1 MAFAPATIALLVWAL
16 IVAVVDAR
24 TRRIPNGLLLAAAVP
39 GALVFAVRDAGLL
52 GHSWADSLFGA
63 TLPLVLLIPG
73 FLLKAL
79 GGGDVKF
86 ALCCGWFLGS
96 RDSALMLVGAGL
108 VLGLCAAYSLWV
120 ARRTQAGRAP
130 RIAAGPAIAAGFI
143 GGLCAR
149 PLFGL

>member
-1 MAFAPATIALLVWAL
+1 MLAWAL

-24 TRRIPNGLLLAAAVP
+24 TRRIPNGLLLAAAAP

-52 GHSWADSLFGA
+52 GHGWADSLIGA
-63 TLPLVLLIPG
+63 TLPLVLLLPG

-86 ALCCGWFLGS
+86 ALCCGGLLGA
-96 RDSALMLVGAGL
+96 RDSALMLVGTGFA
-108 VLGLCAAYSLWV
+108 LGLCAAYARWGG
-120 ARRTQAGRAP
+120 RRTQAGRSA

-143 GGLCAR
+143 GGLSAR